1 MSTDAILSVS
11 NLEKHF
17 YEGKL
22 KALSGITTEIQR
34 GEVVCVIG
42 PSGSGKSTFL
52 RCLNLLEQPTGGKV
66 MFEGTDITD
75 PTVDINLHRRRI
87 GMVFQHFNL
96 FPHMTVLRNM
106 TIAPEKLLK
115 KTHEEAEIKALSL
128 LERVNLADRANAYP
142 SQLSGGQKQRVGI
155 ARALAS
161 EPQVLL
167 CDEATSA
174 LDPQTT
180 KAILALIRDINR
192 ELGLTVVVVT
202 HEMNVIKDICDRVA
216 VIENGVIT
224 EMGPVLE
231 VFTKPQ
237 RPMTKEFISVVMSN
251 ELPVAFRDQ
260 EISPTPFPGSKLLV
274 RLTFLGESA
283 DEPVIAGLI
292 RQYPVEVS
300 ILYGNIDH
308 IKDTPYGRL
317 LVGIEGTPEAVEQ
330 AMAYLRARDLEIE
343 VIGYVR

>member
-1 MSTDAILSVS
+1 MIELSHI
-11 NLEKHF
+11 EKVYDGPDGPVTALRNIDISIDRGEIF
-17 YEGKL
+17 GIIG
-22 KALSGITTEIQR
+22 LSGA
-34 GEVVCVIG
+34 
-42 PSGSGKSTFL
+42 GKSTL
-52 RCLNLLEQPTGGKV
+52 IRCINLLERPTGGRV
-66 MFEGTDITD
+66 V
-75 PTVDINLHRRRI
+75 VDGQDLTAMPPSELRKARKKI
-87 GMVFQHFNL
+87 GMIFQHFNL
-96 FPHMTVLRNM
+96 LSSATVYENVAFPLRLDNM
-106 TIAPEKLLK
+106 PENEVREKVEKLLHLVSLDD
-115 KTHEEAEIKALSL
+115 KT
-128 LERVNLADRANAYP
+128 NQYP